1 MPLQPDSKWDAD
13 MVAWPAHA
21 EANARLQ
28 EEAHQTW
35 TEDWAEYRKASDLLA
50 ANEAAREAE
59 SRGELRAD
67 GSGRRRQDGKPR

>member
-1 MPLQPDSKWDAD
+1 MPLWLDSKWHAD
-13 MVAWPAHA
+13 MVTWPAHA

-35 TEDWAEYRKASDLLA
+35 REDWAEYRKASELLV

-59 SRGELRAD
+59 GRGKLRAD
-67 GSGRRRQDGKPR
+67 E